1 MTAKEFLRQNLIT
14 CSLVLYSPESITSK
28 VKNSNLPVLVTSSL
42 ELMSSPMKVIFDNMF
57 NQPGIVYVQNLYYYL
72 QQVSVLT
79 QRREF
84 MFASGVRATNDLL
97 TSLFSFMQTSPKS
110 LTNILTSKIVKTLGT
125 IIRNISFDTEMAPK
139 LTKTFLQLILSR
151 SAIRNISTNE
161 LWQGNSTTDSNNLF
175 ALLYG
180 SVVSSDALDKFVLR
194 SQRTNAELVRFS
206 SENLK
211 SLDLLLKKKSSS
223 VKW

>member
-1 MTAKEFLRQNLIT
+1 
-14 CSLVLYSPESITSK
+14 
-28 VKNSNLPVLVTSSL
+28 
-42 ELMSSPMKVIFDNMF
+42 MKVIFDNMF

-97 TSLFSFMQTSPKS
+97 TSLFSFMQNSPKS